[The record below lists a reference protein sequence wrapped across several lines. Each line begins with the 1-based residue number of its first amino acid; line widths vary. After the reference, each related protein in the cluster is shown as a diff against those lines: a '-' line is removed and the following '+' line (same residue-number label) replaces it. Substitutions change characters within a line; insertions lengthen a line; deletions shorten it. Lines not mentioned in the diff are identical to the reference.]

1 MSVTTMR
8 ISTMPSSDI
17 GSVSRPVQE
26 PQKQASK
33 PLFQNKGLLLS
44 DRNIFGRFSCRF
56 CAFMT
61 TVADRCEND
70 TFFYREIRSL
80 GYRGF
85 LLPNEETLRNN
96 P

>member
-1 MSVTTMR
+1 
-8 ISTMPSSDI
+8 
-17 GSVSRPVQE
+17 
-26 PQKQASK
+26 
-33 PLFQNKGLLLS
+33 
-44 DRNIFGRFSCRF
+44 
-56 CAFMT
+56 MT